1 MGRRR
6 RGAWD
11 DAPSRTPPT
20 RSPSR
25 ARTPT
30 GDSPRQRGPPEAVS
44 FQTPRS
50 PLTTQSPQP
59 PAWYSSRP
67 QASRRRHPHRR
78 ATTSSSARSSS
89 RRSVVVREE
98 EEGAIG
104 ATRRFRHCERE
115 PDGYRVAR
123 ELVSDAEATRQALE
137 QRRERARTHL
147 RAVINEEVLGRGH
160 LSSPGDGE
168 QRGIE
173 GVVGLREPR
182 CLVGASEECF
192 HACRRHVLV
201 VMVRDDDREGGRLA
215 GGWPSLPAA
224 RMRAR
229 RRRFARDGG
238 RVCARVQG
246 PRGGEAARRVCHAPC
261 TRWSA
266 RSFCQSI
273 ILIHG
278 GRWKLTPPPPA
289 SPSRPAAWIAS
300 AAAAAA
306 RPRRPPPPPDSRSG
320 ALRVPSAPS
329 SPSVPT
335 RPSSQHGQA
344 YVSARRGHLS
354 GSWCAEER

>member
-1 MGRRR
+1 MRRKR
-6 RGAWD
+6 LEQ
-11 DAPSRTPPT
+11 
-20 RSPSR
+20 R
-25 ARTPT
+25 A
-30 GDSPRQRGPPEAVS
+30 QRVA
-44 FQTPRS
+44 
-50 PLTTQSPQP
+50 
-59 PAWYSSRP
+59 A
-67 QASRRRHPHRR
+67 HK
-78 ATTSSSARSSS
+78 
-89 RRSVVVREE
+89 SVVVQEE

-215 GGWPSLPAA
+215 GGWPSLPAP

-246 PRGGEAARRVCHAPC
+246 PRRRRGSEAGVPRAVYTLVGAQLLPVHHLDPRRPLEAHTTPARFAFASSGLDCLCSRRRRTSAP
-261 TRWSA
+261 
-266 RSFCQSI
+266 
-273 ILIHG
+273 
-278 GRWKLTPPPPA
+278 P
-289 SPSRPAAWIAS
+289 
-300 AAAAAA
+300 AAAA
-306 RPRRPPPPPDSRSG
+306 
-320 ALRVPSAPS
+320 
-329 SPSVPT
+329 
-335 RPSSQHGQA
+335 
-344 YVSARRGHLS
+344 
-354 GSWCAEER
+354 